1 MRKMLIVGCLLAIA
15 CGKSSEN
22 KAEPAPAETASTQS
36 VTQPAAT
43 APAEKPAPSATAAE
57 NKTVELRVVAHA
69 AQMVFEPTELTVP
82 AGSTVHLVLEDEKPG
97 ALPHNWALVMP
108 GTEAKV
114 AAEGLKKGEEA
125 SYIAEGPDMIAY
137 TKLAQP
143 GSTGDVTFKA
153 PAPGKYPYICTY
165 PGHYVMMKG
174 VLTVTP

>member
-1 MRKMLIVGCLLAIA
+1 M
-15 CGKSSEN
+15 
-22 KAEPAPAETASTQS
+22 
-36 VTQPAAT
+36 
-43 APAEKPAPSATAAE
+43 APSATASAGVE
-57 NKTVELRVVAHA
+57 NKTVELRVTAHA
-69 AQMVFEPTELTVP
+69 AAMAFEPTELTVP

-125 SYIAEGPDMIAY
+125 SYIAEGPNL
-137 TKLAQP
+137 LAFTGLVQP
-143 GSTGDVTFKA
+143 GSTGEVTFKA
-153 PAPGKYPYICTY
+153 PAAGKYPYICTY